1 MKKRLLTSV
10 VLLLSL
16 CLLVGMMAC
25 AENPEAP
32 VDTSSDTTVDS
43 VVGTDVTDDTKEA
56 TSDTRAETTA
66 PVEGD
71 ETSAPVEGDETTA
84 PVEGDETT
92 APVEGDETTAP
103 VEGDETSAPVE
114 GDETSAPV
122 EGDETTTPVEGD
134 ETSAPVEGDETSA
147 PVEGDE
153 TTAPVEDDETS
164 APVEDDETTAPVE
177 GDETSAPEET
187 EAETEAATEA
197 VTEEPPVVFD
207 FNAVNATQLK
217 NLFNGANQT
226 TVAIKEDEDGER
238 YAELKTSVAD
248 ASDPYVS
255 FSASTFRI
263 RAGVPTFDVAEYPYV
278 LLKVRSAGCSSGS
291 FVLYYWAG
299 TASGP
304 AQERSIMEGFDSSE
318 TGWQYILFD
327 MTGAN
332 GWSGSINGFRFDYMM
347 TAVAAGEALHIAEVQ
362 FLKSADSYYKSF
374 DVEWDDIGI
383 AVPDDAK
390 QDAESLL
397 DSAVNATTSYDS
409 YQKEN
414 AANEDAS
421 LKLWFDHMYT
431 RAPQSGFTPTDK
443 ISYLIQLAKNE
454 TEGCQFV
461 LAPTTDVSGLKVFVT
476 DFKNADGD
484 TLKTDLHWGYYF
496 DVKGQSIIDPL
507 PPVTYDKNQTML
519 DWCNGGNAAGDN
531 IPVFQ
536 KYDGF
541 DIKGGESQSFVL
553 KATTTK
559 DSAPGEYSATVTV
572 MSADGKEIKKAT
584 VYVYVWNFTLADE
597 SDCKTLM
604 DMGGFDIYLS
614 YYDWNAALKN
624 DKNQDLYEAYYNF
637 LLNYRVNCY
646 TLPTENKNGSYG
658 GSASY
663 LNNPRVQAFL
673 ALGWKTELTESN
685 VENAYNSL
693 SQNPDWLDKAYFYP
707 VDEPGSIEALDRIN
721 AYGEILKAKFPG
733 YKLIAPMHINYAT
746 SEGDYFSYVAKSV
759 NVWCPKT
766 FFFNT
771 FAEWFADRDLEYGT
785 TPGLEEKLGS
795 LRDRFWEEQKNGDEV
810 WWYVTRFPNDPEITF
825 IINTDAVN
833 IRTVFWQTKLY
844 GVDGFLYYSIN
855 HWSNSEG
862 RYWVN
867 PGSGVPFY
875 HGLDAMHEINSNYP
889 YEVYGNGI
897 LIYSGAYFAQTDP
910 VASLRLESIRD
921 GIEDYEYMSM
931 LEKVYGT
938 DVVNGIITEWTTGLG
953 EYSTD
958 VEAFRELRAKLG
970 ALVEAAVNAQ

>member
-92 APVEGDETTAP
+92 APVED
-103 VEGDETSAPVE
+103 DETSAPVE
-114 GDETSAPV
+114 G
-122 EGDETTTPVEGD
+122 
-134 ETSAPVEGDETSA
+134 
-147 PVEGDE
+147 
-153 TTAPVEDDETS
+153 DETS

-397 DSAVNATTSYDS
+397 DSAVNATTSFDS

-484 TLKTDLHWGYYF
+484 TLQTDLHWGYYF

-541 DIKGGESQSFVL
+541 DIKAGESQSFVL

-604 DMGGFDIYLS
+604 DMGGYDICLS
-614 YYDWNAALKN
+614 YYDYSGSGVKDENGH
-624 DKNQDLYEAYYNF
+624 DLYRSYYDF
-637 LLNYRVNCY
+637 MLDYRVNCY

-658 GSASY
+658 GSSAPY

-844 GVDGFLYYSIN
+844 GVDGFLYYSVN
-855 HWSNSEG
+855 HWSKSEG

-867 PGSGVPFY
+867 PGSDVPFY